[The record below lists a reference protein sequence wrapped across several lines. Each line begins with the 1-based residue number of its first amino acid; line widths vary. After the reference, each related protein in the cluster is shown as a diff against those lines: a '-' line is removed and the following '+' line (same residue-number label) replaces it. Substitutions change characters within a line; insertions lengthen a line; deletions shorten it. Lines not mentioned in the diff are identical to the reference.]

1 MPTDARIT
9 QSQLVVGSLQIAQSN
24 ITQSV
29 IILGVGLGINCGSPP
44 AGTAGIFYSTTFPS
58 GGGLGTLTYS
68 ISAGSLPPGL
78 SLNSATGTA
87 SGIPTSA
94 GTFTFTVQVADT
106 SGLLPAQVTCSIT
119 ITGATAGGSFNL
131 GGSAHRK
138 CFPYEMDKPKPR
150 VDLAG
155 FQRTIEAVRPAPL
168 DECVPP
174 DGLRWRN

>member
-9 QSQLVVGSLQIAQSN
+9 QSQLVVGSLQVAQSN

-68 ISAGSLPPGL
+68 ITSGSLPPGL
-78 SLNSATGTA
+78 TLNSATGTA

-138 CFPYEMDKPKPR
+138 CFPYETRPVNK
-150 VDLAG
+150 VDWSQM
-155 FQRTIEAVRPAPL
+155 QRTIDAVRPSPL